1 MRVRA
6 EVESGEYRQTDGDL
20 LRKIF
25 KIKRDGRC
33 PRQIINNPNA
43 LGLTSRFHFVP
54 KISVKRPQKEDTK
67 KKNI

>member
-25 KIKRDGRC
+25 KIKGDGRC